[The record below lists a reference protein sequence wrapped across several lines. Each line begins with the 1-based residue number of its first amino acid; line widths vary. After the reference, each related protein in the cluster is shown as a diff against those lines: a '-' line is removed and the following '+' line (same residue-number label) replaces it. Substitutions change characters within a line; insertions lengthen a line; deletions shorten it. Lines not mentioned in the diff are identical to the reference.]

1 MMSVLIAERPYR
13 PNVDLRNPSAIIDLD
28 KGKKRFRFTFSV
40 SKLVTMYILFPKD
53 GGIRIHNGRRG
64 MFDTE
69 ELCDIVYEQI
79 DGNTLKMT
87 GCGTSALLSY
97 LWDNWY
103 IQVSDADGIIKT
115 VINSH
120 VGRWGYSEFRV
131 GLDIDGR
138 HSLTYL
144 DFPIRDGELFYGTG
158 ERLNSFCQNGSRIM
172 MWNTDVQCVNN
183 SLNNEFCDKP
193 QGYKN
198 IPLIHSTNGYSMFF
212 NTFLPV
218 EFDFGKTDPHR
229 LITEIYGEA
238 LDLFI
243 YTGSTRENIKKY
255 HRLTGKPFIPPK
267 WAFDYWIGG
276 GWPVWNTPD
285 TASAFEKINK
295 VIDRYREYGAEIS
308 CAYLETE
315 PTEEILCGLRG
326 RGVRTFMWTNSCL
339 EKFGEE
345 RLEYDSYR
353 IKKAS
358 EPEKTM
364 NYNYIDF
371 TAPESGDVICEK
383 FAQPWDYGVCGEM
396 VDYADSLPEDSL
408 CSNGKTGRQMHNEYA
423 FWYAKQM
430 NRAFYERLGDDFVL
444 FQRSGCAGSQHYTA
458 SFAGD
463 IPSSFL
469 GLKRAVYELLSASA
483 SGISVWGSDI
493 GGFSLADYPAG
504 SAEMEELYIRWLQ
517 FGAFSPLM
525 RDHSWNGHHDPWT
538 NGESGAEVFKDY
550 YTLRLMLADAVYSSA
565 LKSGSCGGTMAESMA
580 VAYDMSP
587 EIDSQYMFCENFLV
601 RPVLELGERRTEV
614 IIPEDGFTDAYTGK
628 VYKAGKYLADA
639 PLKRIPLFI
648 RPGAVIPFNC
658 YGDKASAA
666 LNKGNYENALLVT
679 PPVYRREND
688 IYGFGESLCI
698 VNEPNENGFELKSCV
713 PNSRKIVLLYGIKA
727 SEVTSD
733 AEIISLNEQNGCVSV
748 RLASE
753 WEWIKIITEVL

>member
-255 HRLTGKPFIPPK
+255 SLSYFFNP
-267 WAFDYWIGG
+267 
-276 GWPVWNTPD
+276 N
-285 TASAFEKINK
+285 N
-295 VIDRYREYGAEIS
+295 
-308 CAYLETE
+308 
-315 PTEEILCGLRG
+315 ILHL
-326 RGVRTFMWTNSCL
+326 
-339 EKFGEE
+339 
-345 RLEYDSYR
+345 
-353 IKKAS
+353 
-358 EPEKTM
+358 
-364 NYNYIDF
+364 
-371 TAPESGDVICEK
+371 
-383 FAQPWDYGVCGEM
+383 
-396 VDYADSLPEDSL
+396 
-408 CSNGKTGRQMHNEYA
+408 
-423 FWYAKQM
+423 
-430 NRAFYERLGDDFVL
+430 
-444 FQRSGCAGSQHYTA
+444 
-458 SFAGD
+458 
-463 IPSSFL
+463 
-469 GLKRAVYELLSASA
+469 
-483 SGISVWGSDI
+483 
-493 GGFSLADYPAG
+493 
-504 SAEMEELYIRWLQ
+504 
-517 FGAFSPLM
+517 
-525 RDHSWNGHHDPWT
+525 HD
-538 NGESGAEVFKDY
+538 
-550 YTLRLMLADAVYSSA
+550 
-565 LKSGSCGGTMAESMA
+565 
-580 VAYDMSP
+580 
-587 EIDSQYMFCENFLV
+587 
-601 RPVLELGERRTEV
+601 
-614 IIPEDGFTDAYTGK
+614 
-628 VYKAGKYLADA
+628 
-639 PLKRIPLFI
+639 
-648 RPGAVIPFNC
+648 
-658 YGDKASAA
+658 
-666 LNKGNYENALLVT
+666 
-679 PPVYRREND
+679 
-688 IYGFGESLCI
+688 
-698 VNEPNENGFELKSCV
+698 
-713 PNSRKIVLLYGIKA
+713 
-727 SEVTSD
+727 
-733 AEIISLNEQNGCVSV
+733 
-748 RLASE
+748 
-753 WEWIKIITEVL
+753 